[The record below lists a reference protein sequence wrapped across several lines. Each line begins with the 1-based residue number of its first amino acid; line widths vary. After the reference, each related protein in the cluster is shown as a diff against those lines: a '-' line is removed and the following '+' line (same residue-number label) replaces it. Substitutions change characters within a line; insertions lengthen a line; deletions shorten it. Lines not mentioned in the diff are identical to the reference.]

1 MEIAVN
7 ENSDFIIFEN
17 DIVPSNFFLNMQN
30 LVFFIVIKNFFGLT
44 GYAPKN
50 IAKVKN
56 PNCLHTYLFTDHAH
70 GAFDQ
75 ILKIVNY
82 FFDFIKKNNQIK

>member
-1 MEIAVN
+1 MLWIISMEIAVN

-17 DIVPSNFFLNMQN
+17 DIVPSNFF
-30 LVFFIVIKNFFGLT
+30 FKYAKSCFPFIVIKKNFFGLT

-56 PNCLHTYLFTDHAH
+56 QIVYIRIYLTDHAH
-70 GAFDQ
+70 GA
-75 ILKIVNY
+75 L
-82 FFDFIKKNNQIK
+82 IKS